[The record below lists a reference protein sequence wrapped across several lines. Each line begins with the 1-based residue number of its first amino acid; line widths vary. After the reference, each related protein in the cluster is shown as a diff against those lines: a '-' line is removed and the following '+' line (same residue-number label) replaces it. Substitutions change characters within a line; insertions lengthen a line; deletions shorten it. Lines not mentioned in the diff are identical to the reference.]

1 MRRVTLGAL
10 AGASVF
16 ALAAACAPKPAAPA
30 PVVAAPTYAPA
41 AAPAAP
47 AAPSPAAV
55 APAATPAPVAPV
67 ATGQATGAPWDQ
79 GVGGADSMKRQL
91 DDAVAMLT
99 TGDPG
104 RARAAIDLLA
114 PLQGQYPKVAAI
126 PYNIGLGHQIVGDE
140 SQARR
145 AWLRATEV
153 DPTFG
158 RAWLNLGALS
168 ARTGNYEMA
177 LSSFAAGARYN
188 PKDVDLKVAA
198 IHALR
203 SLRRYEDAVREGR
216 AALAI
221 NSKALPIYT
230 ALATVYLDTGQIDL
244 AKFML
249 LKAVESVDG
258 AEQNAQLQ
266 ALLGRV
272 FLAQGYSG
280 DALASFKKALAL
292 DLDQVEALSFLSSY
306 YLDNRA
312 WLEAIPLLERLCA
325 RMPTQPGPRI
335 SLGIAYRG
343 EQRYDDAKRSYEEA
357 LRLDP
362 YNPEPHRNLA
372 VLYGDYMKAYDMALA
387 EIDILRRS
395 GVAASELDPWQQ
407 SIAKEQDRATRR
419 KKKDEEARLRDE
431 QDRAAAARRAEEERR
446 KQEEAAAAAAAP
458 PPVAAPES
466 APWPPPE
473 PTPSPSPPE
482 PPPPPPADSPAPEGS
497 PWGPQ

>member
-1 MRRVTLGAL
+1 VIAVCASCVPKSAGVEAP
-10 AGASVF
+10 GAS
-16 ALAAACAPKPAAPA
+16 APA
-30 PVVAAPTYAPA
+30 PSYAAP
-41 AAPAAP
+41 APAAP
-47 AAPSPAAV
+47 ASAAPSPGAVDAA
-55 APAATPAPVAPV
+55 PTPPPPTAAAPVQP
-67 ATGQATGAPWDQ
+67 TGAPWDQ
-79 GVGGADSMKRQL
+79 DVGGTDSMKRQL

-104 RARAAIDLLA
+104 RARAAIDLLT
-114 PLQGQYPKVAAI
+114 PLQGQYPRLAAI
-126 PYNIGLGHQIVGDE
+126 PYNIGLGHQIAGDE

-153 DPTFG
+153 DPSFG

-168 ARTGNYEMA
+168 ARSGNYELA

-188 PKDVDLKVAA
+188 PRDVDLKVAA

-203 SLRRYEDAVREGR
+203 ALRRYEDAVREGR

-230 ALATVYLDTGQIDL
+230 ALSMVYLDTGQIDL

-249 LKAVESVDG
+249 LKAIESVDG

-272 FLAQGYSG
+272 YLAQGYPG
-280 DALASFKKALAL
+280 DALAAFKKALSL
-292 DLDQVEALSFLSSY
+292 DLNQVEALSFLSSY

-312 WLEAIPLLERLCA
+312 WQDAIPLLERLCTL
-325 RMPTQPGPRI
+325 MPMQPGPRI

-343 EQRYDDAKRSYEEA
+343 EQRYDDAKRLYEEA

-372 VLYGDYMKAYDMALA
+372 VLYGDYLKSYDLALA
-387 EIDILRRS
+387 ELDILRKGGAS
-395 GVAASELDPWQQ
+395 AAELDPWQQ
-407 SIAKEQDRATRR
+407 SIVKEQEKAARR

-431 QDRAAAARRAEEERR
+431 QDRAETARRMDEERR
-446 KQEEAAAAAAAP
+446 KKEEEAAAAAAAAQPPAAPGANPWDAASSAPTPTP
-458 PPVAAPES
+458 PPTDT
-466 APWPPPE
+466 PP
-473 PTPSPSPPE
+473 
-482 PPPPPPADSPAPEGS
+482 PEGS